1 MSFKGYPG
9 VPDRPGTEHEEN
21 IRQFVVQ
28 LAGLGNRLNRGKAN
42 FAVDQSGDG
51 SLTVTLTA
59 NVASTTVTDER
70 LSYYSGFEFD
80 PMTANAA
87 TEKAAGTI
95 YVTQANRL
103 NGSCV
108 ITHANNAQTD
118 RTFRM
123 LVFG

>member
-1 MSFKGYPG
+1 MSFKGFPG
-9 VPDRPGTEHEEN
+9 IADNPGPSHLEN
-21 IRQFVVQ
+21 FRTFLIRAAA
-28 LAGLGNRLNRGKAN
+28 LLNRLNRGKAN
-42 FAVDQSGDG
+42 FAIDRSGDG

-59 NVASTTVTDER
+59 NAASTTVTDER
-70 LSYYSGFEFD
+70 LSYYSGFSFD

-87 TEKAAGTI
+87 TEKANGTI

-103 NGSCV
+103 TGSCV

-123 LVFG
+123 MVFG